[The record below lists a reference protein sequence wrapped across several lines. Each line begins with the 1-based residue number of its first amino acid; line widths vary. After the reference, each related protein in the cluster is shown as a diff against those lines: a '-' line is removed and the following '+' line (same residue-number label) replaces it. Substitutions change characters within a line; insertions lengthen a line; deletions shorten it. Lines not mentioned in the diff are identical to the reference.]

1 MPLETN
7 RLLKLKNITELVN
20 FLTTDLKDTCAKF
33 QKCFQEG
40 FGLDYL
46 RMAFEI
52 YEKQL
57 TVAVRDL
64 IETSC
69 EKLRPVIFGNENN
82 DFVEDTMTTGTTLFE
97 LYLSLQQFCKLG
109 HDIFRHVASLKKL
122 SRLFTFLRRKLQLF
136 IYF

>member
-57 TVAVRDL
+57 TLAVRDL

-69 EKLRPVIFGNENN
+69 EKY
-82 DFVEDTMTTGTTLFE
+82 TLK
-97 LYLSLQQFCKLG
+97 Y
-109 HDIFRHVASLKKL
+109 
-122 SRLFTFLRRKLQLF
+122 
-136 IYF
+136 